1 MKALFKNITK
11 YNKENCNNFIN
22 FHTNKYGKKELIKY
36 ILMLVVFIYIFISNI
51 IYKNWYFLLALILIG
66 ILIYFTSKQ
75 KQEKK
80 RKERKK
86 VKEYTFF
93 FYKRYIKI
101 KYRREYDRILYFN
114 IKKIFETDKNFFL
127 YTDDTHSLILD
138 KDGFVIGNEKDF
150 SEFIKKKC
158 PFKYSNQTK

>member
-1 MKALFKNITK
+1 MKVLFKNVTK

-22 FHTNKYGKKELIKY
+22 FHTNKYGKRELIKY
-36 ILMLVVFIYIFISNI
+36 IVMFLVFIYIFIFNI

-66 ILIYFTSKQ
+66 TLIYFTSKQ

-114 IKKIFETDKNFFL
+114 IKKIFETEKNFFL

-138 KDGFVIGNEKDF
+138 KDGFVVGNEKDF

>member
-1 MKALFKNITK
+1 MKVLFKNVTK

-22 FHTNKYGKKELIKY
+22 FHTNKYGKRELIKY
-36 ILMLVVFIYIFISNI
+36 IVMFLVFIYIFIFNI

-66 ILIYFTSKQ
+66 TLIYFTSKQ
-75 KQEKK
+75 KQEKQ

-114 IKKIFETDKNFFL
+114 IKKIFETEKNFFL

-138 KDGFVIGNEKDF
+138 KDGFVVGNEKDF

>member
-1 MKALFKNITK
+1 MKVLFKNVTK

-22 FHTNKYGKKELIKY
+22 FHTNKYGKRELIKY
-36 ILMLVVFIYIFISNI
+36 IVMFLVFIYIFIFNI

-66 ILIYFTSKQ
+66 TLIYFTSKQ

-114 IKKIFETDKNFFL
+114 IKKIFETEKNFFL

-150 SEFIKKKC
+150 SEFIKRKC

>member
-1 MKALFKNITK
+1 MKVLFKNVTK

-22 FHTNKYGKKELIKY
+22 FHTNKYGKRELIKY
-36 ILMLVVFIYIFISNI
+36 IVMFLVFIYIFIFNI

-66 ILIYFTSKQ
+66 TLIYFTSKQ

-101 KYRREYDRILYFN
+101 KYRREYDRNLYFN
-114 IKKIFETDKNFFL
+114 IKKIFETEKNFFL

-138 KDGFVIGNEKDF
+138 KDGFVVGNEKDF

>member
-1 MKALFKNITK
+1 MKVLFKNTTK
-11 YNKENCNNFIN
+11 YSKENCNNFIN
-22 FHTNKYGKKELIKY
+22 FHTNRYWKKELIKY
-36 ILMLVVFIYIFISNI
+36 ILIFLIFVYIFITNI
-51 IYKNWYFLLALILIG
+51 IYKNWYFLLDLILIG
-66 ILIYFTSKQ
+66 TLIYFTSKQ
-75 KQEKK
+75 NQEKK

-114 IKKIFETDKNFFL
+114 IKKIFETEKNFFL

-138 KDGFVIGNEKDF
+138 KDGFVVGNEKDF